1 MRGLTG
7 SLGGMGTQA
16 LASGLEELKRTA
28 GAGLLQTT
36 AAACTAHSSRIAAG
50 VLMKVKQV
58 QPFSRCLR
66 PQIYAA

>member
-1 MRGLTG
+1 MPMRGLTG

-36 AAACTAHSSRIAAG
+36 AAACFAHSSITAAG
-50 VLMKVKQV
+50 MSMKIKQV
-58 QPFSRCLR
+58 QYVWSP
-66 PQIYAA
+66 

>member
-7 SLGGMGTQA
+7 SLGGIGTQA

-36 AAACTAHSSRIAAG
+36 AAAC
-50 VLMKVKQV
+50 VEQQQEV
-58 QPFSRCLR
+58 Q
-66 PQIYAA
+66 